1 MIVGE
6 TFIVNIH
13 ELSIDECI
21 NLLVLKQNTEWLLEK
36 IKALIITKKLIKV
49 ISEKQQITGHYSLYK
64 MIRRIETYC
73 RKKFFT
79 IYRGDEE
86 LLRQFEEFQRIHSA
100 KCCDMKE
107 ILFLIFYAE
116 RAIVEIYYRK

>member
-36 IKALIITKKLIKV
+36 LKL
-49 ISEKQQITGHYSLYK
+49 
-64 MIRRIETYC
+64 
-73 RKKFFT
+73 
-79 IYRGDEE
+79 
-86 LLRQFEEFQRIHSA
+86 
-100 KCCDMKE
+100 
-107 ILFLIFYAE
+107 
-116 RAIVEIYYRK
+116 